1 VREVLRRPVDVV
13 VPRLI
18 GLLDPLGLLDLL
30 GDVDGAGGPVG
41 DPVVAWTVERPSRQA
56 TVVCRASTTCR
67 TVTASASAPGAW
79 WG

>member
-1 VREVLRRPVDVV
+1 VREVLRRPVDVVV

-18 GLLDPLGLLDLL
+18 GLLDPLGLL

-41 DPVVAWTVERPSRQA
+41 DPVVAWTVELPSGQA
-56 TVVCRASTTCR
+56 TVVCRASATCR

-79 WG
+79 G